1 MNIENKPAVAEPAR
15 AQRQAQAGAVAGVH
29 GRGQKSHSTDAAP
42 SFQSLLTAL
51 GADIGAELVDEAL
64 VAPDPGPVLTQ
75 NATLPN
81 ATAVPLEVSD
91 FVLGLAPPELLE
103 NTSPGQAAAAPP
115 DALAMA
121 LAQPAATLPAR
132 LLAAE
137 LAGGRASSA
146 VGAPDGKLPRQTL
159 LRPMALAPDAGDRG
173 NPSAPAM
180 AALPTETVPVFD
192 TAQATS
198 GSSAAALSRSAAAR
212 FSQAQRVQEADMPLA
227 LAAAS
232 AAGAQETQLAG
243 LPLESLGAF
252 ARGMMGSRDPDR
264 KTQTATA
271 APSGVAGSAAW
282 AEPGANSAGS
292 SAAATFTLDAGL
304 AAPEGAIAE
313 KAHYW
318 VMRGVQNAELRLD
331 AFGGG
336 QVEVSIAVQGSDAMV
351 EFRSDQPE
359 ARRLLQDA
367 MGQLR
372 DLLKS
377 EGMSLS
383 GGFVGTSARQDP
395 QPQGRRTDRQP
406 AIARMVLPQTA
417 ASSQLGAPPRQS
429 GSSVDVFV

>member
-15 AQRQAQAGAVAGVH
+15 AQRQAQAGAVAGMH

-42 SFQSLLTAL
+42 SFQSLLSAL

-81 ATAVPLEVSD
+81 ATAVP
-91 FVLGLAPPELLE
+91 PELLE

-121 LAQPAATLPAR
+121 LAQPAR

-395 QPQGRRTDRQP
+395 QPQGRRADRQP

>member
-42 SFQSLLTAL
+42 SFQSLLSAL

-64 VAPDPGPVLTQ
+64 VAPDPGPVLAQ

-81 ATAVPLEVSD
+81 ATAV
-91 FVLGLAPPELLE
+91 PPELLE

-121 LAQPAATLPAR
+121 LAQPAR

-336 QVEVSIAVQGSDAMV
+336 QVEVSIAVQGSDAIV

-395 QPQGRRTDRQP
+395 QPQGRRADRQP

>member
-42 SFQSLLTAL
+42 SFQSLLSAL

-64 VAPDPGPVLTQ
+64 VAPDPGPVLAQ

-81 ATAVPLEVSD
+81 ATAV
-91 FVLGLAPPELLE
+91 PPELLE

-121 LAQPAATLPAR
+121 LAQPAR

-336 QVEVSIAVQGSDAMV
+336 QVEVSIAVQGSDAIV

>member
-42 SFQSLLTAL
+42 SFQSLLSAL

-64 VAPDPGPVLTQ
+64 VAPDPGPVLAQ

-81 ATAVPLEVSD
+81 ATAV
-91 FVLGLAPPELLE
+91 PPELLE

-121 LAQPAATLPAR
+121 LAQPAR

-180 AALPTETVPVFD
+180 AALLTETVPVFD

-336 QVEVSIAVQGSDAMV
+336 QVEVSIAVQGSDAIV

>member
-42 SFQSLLTAL
+42 SFQSLLSAL

-75 NATLPN
+75 NATPPN
-81 ATAVPLEVSD
+81 ATAV
-91 FVLGLAPPELLE
+91 PPELLE

-121 LAQPAATLPAR
+121 LAQPAR

-336 QVEVSIAVQGSDAMV
+336 QVEVSIAVQGSDAIV

-395 QPQGRRTDRQP
+395 QPQGRRADRQP

-417 ASSQLGAPPRQS
+417 TSSQLGAPPRQS

>member
-42 SFQSLLTAL
+42 SFQSLLSAL

-75 NATLPN
+75 NATPPN
-81 ATAVPLEVSD
+81 ATAV
-91 FVLGLAPPELLE
+91 PPELLE

-121 LAQPAATLPAR
+121 LAQPAR

-336 QVEVSIAVQGSDAMV
+336 QVEVSIAVQGSDAIV

-395 QPQGRRTDRQP
+395 QPQGRRADRQP

>member
-42 SFQSLLTAL
+42 SFQSLLSAL

-81 ATAVPLEVSD
+81 ATAVP
-91 FVLGLAPPELLE
+91 PELLE

-121 LAQPAATLPAR
+121 LAQPAR

-395 QPQGRRTDRQP
+395 QPQGRRADRQP